1 MTLPSRFFFRRA
13 ALGALA
19 LACAALAA
27 PAAWAQQKTVGITAI
42 VEHPALDA
50 IRKGAQDELR
60 ALGWSED
67 KLKVQYQSAQGSA
80 ATAGQIAK
88 KFAGDKVD
96 AIIAIATPSA
106 QAAAKVLDMGCGTGI
121 LAIMAALRGAHDI
134 IAIDID
140 PWCVENA
147 TENVQQNNCAFITV
161 KQGEVSAIA
170 GEKYNLSLDRK
181 SVV

>member
-1 MTLPSRFFFRRA
+1 MHSILLSTRRA

-106 QAAAKVLDMGCGTGI
+106 QAAAAATRSIPIIYAAVTDPQQPGAGQALAAELGWHAERSLNDMMRDSWRWQSGNPNGYG
-121 LAIMAALRGAHDI
+121 D
-134 IAIDID
+134 
-140 PWCVENA
+140 
-147 TENVQQNNCAFITV
+147 
-161 KQGEVSAIA
+161 
-170 GEKYNLSLDRK
+170 
-181 SVV
+181 